1 MNKSQCVLRSTVAI
15 VAAFSFVFLFAGGA
29 YAASTI
35 GTNMS
40 TTGTFTQTV
49 GSATAARFQNAAG
62 TVTVL
67 HVDTTN
73 TRVGVG
79 AAPRTTFEVQG
90 TASASYFFTS
100 NSLQV
105 GGSTFATV
113 SYSRFGTGATG
124 HSLTAVDDVLFTGLV
139 EFDDNAFFDAK
150 VGIGGATNTVFE
162 VQGTASASYLMT
174 ANSLQ
179 VGGVASVAYS
189 RFGIGATGHSLA
201 AVDDVL
207 FAGLVEFDDNAFFDA
222 KVGIGGA
229 TNTVFEV
236 QGTASASYLMTANSL
251 QVGGVASVAYSRFGI
266 GATGHSLA
274 AVDDVLFAGL
284 VEFDD
289 NAFFDQKVS
298 VSSNF
303 QTSGR
308 VIAGNASHSFTGD
321 LTVSSNLILGTA
333 AASSSGGLYVA
344 EFSTATV
351 GTASFLFAGG
361 GDSASTTGTC
371 FQLKDNEGKW
381 VYLSIDSAATP
392 VLRLDYT
399 QCH

>member
-207 FAGLVEFDDNAFFDA
+207 FAGLVEFDDNAFFD
-222 KVGIGGA
+222 
-229 TNTVFEV
+229 
-236 QGTASASYLMTANSL
+236 
-251 QVGGVASVAYSRFGI
+251 
-266 GATGHSLA
+266 
-274 AVDDVLFAGL
+274 
-284 VEFDD
+284 
-289 NAFFDQKVS
+289 QKVS